1 MIEVIHIVWLV
12 PIVIIGAVT
21 LLAAAGFHLNGS
33 RKE

>member
-1 MIEVIHIVWLV
+1 MIEVIHILWLV
-12 PIVIIGAVT
+12 PIVIIGTVT

>member
-1 MIEVIHIVWLV
+1 MIDIIHILWLV
-12 PIVIIGAVT
+12 PIAIIGAIT